1 MTSGRKQ
8 TSKVFEA
15 NNKHKR
21 TFRRLFEVL
30 QKIRTYSLRTLEVAL
45 KNRHLLEDF
54 TSASRRTEY
63 SKDFQV
69 AIDILLFDVLY
80 PCRHRVQVTE
90 TMRFFYQILKKHGV
104 HVTKA
109 MRFFYQIVK
118 KPTTC
123 SQTIIMQINEF
134 VTCKKAMTKPRFP
147 KMVRGHIQTQMF

>member
-80 PCRHRVQVTE
+80 PNRHRVQITK
-90 TMRFFYQILKKHGV
+90 TMQ
-104 HVTKA
+104 
-109 MRFFYQIVK
+109 FFYQIVK
-118 KPTTC
+118 KPTLVEKTPVAAPLLQRTCINTLQQPVGQRGSNPLKGYRSVHFSC
-123 SQTIIMQINEF
+123 SQQMCLLQR
-134 VTCKKAMTKPRFP
+134 TK
-147 KMVRGHIQTQMF
+147 

>member
-15 NNKHKR
+15 NNKHK
-21 TFRRLFEVL
+21 TEIPEAFRSSLENPN
-30 QKIRTYSLRTLEVAL
+30 TYSLRTLEVAL

-69 AIDILLFDVLY
+69 AIDILLFDVRY
-80 PCRHRVQVTE
+80 PSRHRVQVTE
-90 TMRFFYQILKKHGV
+90 TMRFFYQIVKKHGDQV
-104 HVTKA
+104 NEA

-134 VTCKKAMTKPRFP
+134 VKAMTKPRFP